1 MLNLQPWN
9 IPHVG
14 WILAACIALSIP
26 KPHPKSQ
33 ALVTIWFNFVEKINQ
48 LKQNHSETTS
58 KLEVELTC

>member
-1 MLNLQPWN
+1 MLDLQAWN

-14 WILAACIALSIP
+14 QILASCIALSIP

-33 ALVTIWFNFVEKINQ
+33 AFVTIWLNFVGKINQ

-58 KLEVELTC
+58 KLQVELTC

>member
-9 IPHVG
+9 IPHMG
-14 WILAACIALSIP
+14 RILAACIALSIP

-33 ALVTIWFNFVEKINQ
+33 VLVAIWLNFVEKINQ